1 MEWLIIIGIVLFAI
15 SKLGGSKVSKPTA
28 PLVAS
33 RNPTVG
39 DPDFSTSL
47 LTWRKEIAAQLAP
60 TRWVPGSAAEHCAA
74 AYPAPVWK
82 GSPWANPIGKS
93 TTVDLV
99 RAEIKKHNEASLA
112 QQRIAKREFFD
123 TVEKNPLT
131 AEQVH
136 ACICMDDNIMVVAAA
151 GSGKTSTMVA
161 KAGYVLSEGLAEADH
176 ILMLAF
182 NAAAAKELGE
192 RVAQRL
198 KGVPGVEG
206 ISSQTFHAF
215 GLTVIGAATGKKPRL
230 APWVDQ
236 GQEGQVMTDIA
247 KQLIATD
254 RAFARDWDMFRTI
267 YAREMKT
274 GGASDPDGYKN
285 GRRGLA
291 TASGQ

>member
-1 MEWLIIIGIVLFAI
+1 
-15 SKLGGSKVSKPTA
+15 
-28 PLVAS
+28 
-33 RNPTVG
+33 
-39 DPDFSTSL
+39 
-47 LTWRKEIAAQLAP
+47 
-60 TRWVPGSAAEHCAA
+60 
-74 AYPAPVWK
+74 
-82 GSPWANPIGKS
+82 
-93 TTVDLV
+93 
-99 RAEIKKHNEASLA
+99 
-112 QQRIAKREFFD
+112 
-123 TVEKNPLT
+123 
-131 AEQVH
+131 
-136 ACICMDDNIMVVAAA
+136 
-151 GSGKTSTMVA
+151 VA
-161 KAGYVLSEGLAEADH
+161 KAGYILSEGLAEADQ
-176 ILMLAF
+176 IVMLAF
-182 NAAAAKELGE
+182 NVATAKELGE

-267 YAREMKT
+267 YAREKKT

-291 TASGQ
+291 TASGDVVKRLTPYWAAVGAQSPARRLWRSLTALEMKSAGCVLTGLL

>member
-15 SKLGGSKVSKPTA
+15 SKFGGSRTPKATRPVLATSRGPTI
-28 PLVAS
+28 
-33 RNPTVG
+33 N
-39 DPDFSTSL
+39 DPDFSSSL
-47 LTWRKEIAAQLAP
+47 LSWRKQIAAKFEP
-60 TRWVPGSAAEHCAA
+60 GRWIPGSSAAGYATKS
-74 AYPAPVWK
+74 PAPVWK

-99 RAEIKKHNEASLA
+99 QAEIKKHNEAFLA
-112 QQRIAKREFFD
+112 RQRIARKEFFD

-131 AEQVH
+131 PEQVH
-136 ACICMDDNIMVVAAA
+136 ACICMDDNVMVVAAA

-161 KAGYVLSEGLAEADH
+161 KAGYVLSEGLVEADQ

-215 GLTVIGAATGKKPRL
+215 GLTVIGAATGQKPRL
-230 APWVDQ
+230 APWVDK
-236 GQEGQVMTDIA
+236 GEEGKVMTDIA
-247 KQLIATD
+247 KHLSPPTERSRATGTCS
-254 RAFARDWDMFRTI
+254 APSMPAR
-267 YAREMKT
+267 
-274 GGASDPDGYKN
+274 
-285 GRRGLA
+285 
-291 TASGQ
+291 